1 VAAADPQ
8 NLAIAKSEFS
18 RVLQEDD
25 ICEYPLSVTMQ
36 IIQEVLEVDNEA
48 DPETEGLINYLVL
61 LLEHYL
67 NRRRNVFT
75 ITGKDEASASEVAEF
90 DKQYFGLDEMTRLKE
105 NQETI
110 CKQESMGSEPD
121 PTLVVSAHKVSSFVE
136 EECEETV
143 QKAVNGRIFADK
155 DISHSIQA
163 DELQDTNSSQKHQ
176 NVQ

>member
-1 VAAADPQ
+1 MVETKLTALDPLRQKLEQAGISNLKLERLVAAADPQ

-36 IIQEVLEVDNEA
+36 IIQEVLEVDSEA

-75 ITGKDEASASEVAEF
+75 ITGKDEENAGEVAEF
-90 DKQYFGLDEMTRLKE
+90 DKQYFGLDEMTQLKE
-105 NQETI
+105 N
-110 CKQESMGSEPD
+110 
-121 PTLVVSAHKVSSFVE
+121 
-136 EECEETV
+136 
-143 QKAVNGRIFADK
+143 
-155 DISHSIQA
+155 
-163 DELQDTNSSQKHQ
+163 
-176 NVQ
+176 